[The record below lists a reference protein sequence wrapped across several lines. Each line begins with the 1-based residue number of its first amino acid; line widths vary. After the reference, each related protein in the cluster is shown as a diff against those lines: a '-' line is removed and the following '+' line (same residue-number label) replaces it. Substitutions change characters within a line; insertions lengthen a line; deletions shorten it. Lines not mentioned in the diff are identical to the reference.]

1 MTPSD
6 KIMPSVSLELGGRQ
20 RSLVID
26 FNAQAAFEEATGLSI
41 FDKKV
46 LTARPSPRV
55 VRAMVWAA
63 LLHDDEQVRF
73 DEFGRMT
80 NPPELTVTA
89 VGNLITRHNVN
100 EAGQK
105 AFKAFQ
111 LFFKD
116 EAEGDP
122 AKKNE

>member
-1 MTPSD
+1 
-6 KIMPSVSLELGGRQ
+6 MPSVSLVLGERE
-20 RSLVID
+20 RRLVID
-26 FNAQAAFEEATGLSI
+26 FNAQAAFEEATGLSV

-46 LTARPSPRV
+46 LTSRPSPRV

-63 LLHDDEQVRF
+63 LLHDDEQVAF
-73 DEFGRMT
+73 DEFGRIT

-89 VGNLITRHNVN
+89 VGKLITRANFN

-111 LFFKD
+111 LFFKEED
-116 EAEGDP
+116 KAAP
-122 AKKNE
+122 LKKNE